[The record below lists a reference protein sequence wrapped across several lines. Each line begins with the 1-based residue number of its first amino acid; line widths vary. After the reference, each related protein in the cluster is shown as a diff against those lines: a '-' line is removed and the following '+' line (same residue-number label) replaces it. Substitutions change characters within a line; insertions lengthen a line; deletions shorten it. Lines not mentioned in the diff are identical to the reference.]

1 MDQQYQTASTVT
13 MENVGSPT
21 LEALC
26 HDLDMFINELSVN
39 SVSNN
44 SSSSINEL
52 KKHNNEIT
60 PLELNKSMVGI
71 KSELSWVIYLLE

>member
-1 MDQQYQTASTVT
+1 MDKQYQTEPTAM

-39 SVSNN
+39 SVSNK

-52 KKHNNEIT
+52 KKQNNEIT
-60 PLELNKSMVGI
+60 PLELDKSMVGI
-71 KSELSWVIYLLE
+71 KSELSWVIC